1 MRKALIIL
9 FLSVLPVF
17 LFAQENTEIRYFRDV
32 NLKRKS
38 EENKALYK
46 LVSISH
52 EDDLIEKL
60 IEIKSDKLIWLKSY
74 RKEKPYGTWYFLNDK
89 NSKMDSVV
97 YGKFEPQGFYLYDYK
112 DNKLLENIEGEFSKP
127 LLIVVDEKINS
138 KANQNKASD
147 LAFWLAFNV
156 KYPIKAHVDGIQGSV
171 KTQFTIDEEGNVGN
185 VRIVQGVHLLL
196 DIESYRVINS
206 LPKMQPGKLNG
217 KPIKLYVETPINF
230 VLF

>member
-17 LFAQENTEIRYFRDV
+17 LFAQENTDIRYFRDV
-32 NLKRKS
+32 NLKRMC
-38 EENKALYK
+38 EVEKALYK
-46 LVSISH
+46 LVSVSH
-52 EDDLIEKL
+52 ENDLFEKL
-60 IEIKSDKLIWLKSY
+60 LEVGSERLIWLKSY
-74 RKEKPYGTWYFLNDK
+74 KNEKPCGTWYFLNDK

-97 YGKFEPQGFYLYDYK
+97 YGKFEPKGFYLYDLK
-112 DNKLLENIEGEFSKP
+112 DDKLLENVEGEFSKP
-127 LLIVVDEKINS
+127 LLMVVDEKINS

-147 LAFWLAFNV
+147 LAFWLSFNV

-185 VRIVQGVHLLL
+185 VRIIQGVHLLL

-217 KPIKLYVETPINF
+217 KPIKLYIETPINF